1 MVSGLIGLNFIFQ
14 GVIEKMRNNGLTL
27 IIVLISIMLLSTTAY
42 GARAATIEVVPHHTD
57 AHTGEVFT
65 VDIFVDPEG
74 KEVYGV
80 QYLLSFDKSAV
91 RADVQAK
98 GLFLTSDGNESAIVV
113 GTINNTT
120 GICEYSETRKNTTV
134 GIASCGTL
142 TTVTFTAIGD
152 PGASSYLNL
161 SEVIIT
167 DVNFSTIDCEVTNGT
182 LAVHHESLVADAL
195 VYDEYNNVGSK
206 YLCKVCFDGSG
217 SHAPEGSSITSY
229 EWSFGDG
236 TYGTDMICE
245 HIYASWNWNGPDEP
259 GNYYEPFHALLTV
272 TDDEPATNTTY
283 FDVIVHIAGDANG
296 DGVVNI
302 IDATIVG
309 FGWGRSCSPPDTCW
323 RDLPDEWA
331 DRADL
336 NNDHVVNILDIVII
350 GIRWKDTAWR

>member
-1 MVSGLIGLNFIFQ
+1 
-14 GVIEKMRNNGLTL
+14 MRNTSSTMITILLMGL
-27 IIVLISIMLLSTTAY
+27 MLLSTTVY
-42 GARAATIEVVPHHTD
+42 GARAATIEVVPHHSGVQ
-57 AHTGEVFT
+57 AGEVFT

-80 QYLLSFDKSAV
+80 QYLLSFNKSTIRVDA
-91 RADVQAK
+91 QAK
-98 GLFLTSDGNESAIVV
+98 GPFLTPDGNESEIVV
-113 GTINNTT
+113 GTLNNTT

-152 PGASSYLNL
+152 HGASSYLNL
-161 SEVIIT
+161 SEVVIT
-167 DVNFSTIDCEVTNGT
+167 DVNFSAIDCEVTNGT
-182 LAVHHESLVADAL
+182 LTVHHEPPVADAL

-206 YLCKVCFDGSG
+206 HLCKVYFDGSG
-217 SHAPEGSSITSY
+217 SYAPDGSITSY

-245 HIYASWNWNGPDEP
+245 HIYASWNWNGSNEP

-272 TDDEPATNTTY
+272 TDDEPVTNTTY
-283 FDVIVHIAGDANG
+283 FDATVYIAGDANG
-296 DGVVNI
+296 DGIVNI
-302 IDATIVG
+302 IDASIVG
-309 FGWGRSCSPPDTCW
+309 FEWGRSCSPPDTCW

-336 NNDHVVNILDIVII
+336 NNDYMVNILDMVII
-350 GIRWKDTAWR
+350 GTRWKDTAW